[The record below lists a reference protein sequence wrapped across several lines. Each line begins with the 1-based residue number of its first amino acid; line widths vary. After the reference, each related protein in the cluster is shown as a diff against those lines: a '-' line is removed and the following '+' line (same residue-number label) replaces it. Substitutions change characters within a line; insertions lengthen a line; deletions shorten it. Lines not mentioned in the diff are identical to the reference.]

1 MLLAEILI
9 FPIRLAI
16 ALLQSI
22 NGWTEITIVTMLIV
36 TWAKSPEKIPPTKT
50 HRGPKSNYKPNY
62 TSRANTY
69 RSDTYKSNAN
79 TQPSYTKQTTTTP
92 NDVWETVETY
102 DCGHIYQNKNVF
114 TEREK
119 FAFAQLRSIVEKHG
133 YSVLAKVR
141 LFDLIEPSFLTDNKK
156 VAQYKIQSKH
166 VDFVL
171 CDSNLKAQHVIELD
185 DATHDRPD
193 RIERDKFVDS
203 ALEMSGYR
211 VLHTRK
217 INEDEI
223 LRFIG
228 VT

>member
-9 FPIRLAI
+9 FPIRLAV

-22 NGWTEITIVTMLIV
+22 NGWTEIAIIAMLIV
-36 TWAKSPEKIPPTKT
+36 TWAKSPEKIYPTKT
-50 HRGPKSNYKPNY
+50 RHRPRNSYKPNY
-62 TSRANTY
+62 TRKTNSQQY
-69 RSDTYKSNAN
+69 YKPNHEQKA
-79 TQPSYTKQTTTTP
+79 YTTTS
-92 NDVWETVETY
+92 ETWGAAEAH

-119 FAFAQLRSIVEKHG
+119 FAFAQLKSIVERHG
-133 YSVLAKVR
+133 YSVLDKVR

-171 CDSNLKAQHVIELD
+171 CNTELKAQHVIELD

-193 RIERDKFVDS
+193 RIERDRFVDS
-203 ALEMSGYR
+203 ALEMAGYN
-211 VLHTRK
+211 VLHTRE
-217 INEDEI
+217 INENEI

-228 VT
+228 IA